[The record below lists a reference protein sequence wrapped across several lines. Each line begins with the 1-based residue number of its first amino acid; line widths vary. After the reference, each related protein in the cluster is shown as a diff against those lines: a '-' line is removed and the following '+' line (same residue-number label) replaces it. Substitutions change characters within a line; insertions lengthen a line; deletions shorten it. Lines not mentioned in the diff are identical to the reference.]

1 MIIVQ
6 RADSDNFRDNRSQ
19 QKYVKTMKRLVKAL
33 PVLIIV
39 SFGLVTSCAVNN
51 FDLEREVYERQIKQ
65 VRLGMSFDEFQNL
78 FPQRI
83 SRGANKGDFGT
94 VAAYEVAYAYYSFSA
109 TGVERR
115 NTFTGTERVV
125 TWFFFLNDRLM
136 KTGDVDAWPTDAEIR
151 AAR

>member
-1 MIIVQ
+1 
-6 RADSDNFRDNRSQ
+6 
-19 QKYVKTMKRLVKAL
+19 MKRLGKGFSI
-33 PVLIIV
+33 LIIA
-39 SFGLVTSCAVNN
+39 SLGLFSACAVNE

-94 VAAYEVAYAYYSFSA
+94 LAAYEVAYAYYSFAA

-125 TWFFFLNDRLM
+125 TWFFFLDDRLI
-136 KTGDVDAWPTDAEIR
+136 KTGSVDAWPTEAEIR

>member
-1 MIIVQ
+1 
-6 RADSDNFRDNRSQ
+6 
-19 QKYVKTMKRLVKAL
+19 MKRLRKGFSI
-33 PVLIIV
+33 LIIA
-39 SFGLVTSCAVNN
+39 SLGLFPACAVNE

-94 VAAYEVAYAYYSFSA
+94 LAAYEVAYAYYSFAA
-109 TGVERR
+109 TGVQRR

-125 TWFFFLNDRLM
+125 TWFFFLDDRLI
-136 KTGDVDAWPTDAEIR
+136 KTGMVDAWPTEAEIR

>member
-1 MIIVQ
+1 M
-6 RADSDNFRDNRSQ
+6 R
-19 QKYVKTMKRLVKAL
+19 RLGNSIA
-33 PVLIIV
+33 VLIIA
-39 SFGLVTSCAVNN
+39 SLGLVSSCAVNE
-51 FDLEREVYERQIKQ
+51 FDLEREVYERQSKQ

-94 VAAYEVAYAYYSFSA
+94 LAAYEVAYAYYSFAA
-109 TGVERR
+109 TGVQRR

-125 TWFFFLNDRLM
+125 TWFFFLDDRLI
-136 KTGDVDAWPTDAEIR
+136 KTGSVDAWPTEAEIR

>member
-1 MIIVQ
+1 MVGFAAISLSKNKQV
-6 RADSDNFRDNRSQ
+6 
-19 QKYVKTMKRLVKAL
+19 TMKRLGKGLA
-33 PVLIIV
+33 VLIIA
-39 SFGLVTSCAVNN
+39 SLGLVSSCAVND
-51 FDLEREVYERQIKQ
+51 FDLDREVYERQIKQ

-94 VAAYEVAYAYYSFSA
+94 LAAYEVAYAYYSFAA

-125 TWFFFLNDRLM
+125 TWFFFLNDRLI
-136 KTGDVDAWPTDAEIR
+136 KTGDVDAWPTEAEIR

>member
-1 MIIVQ
+1 
-6 RADSDNFRDNRSQ
+6 
-19 QKYVKTMKRLVKAL
+19 MKRLGKFFSI
-33 PVLIIV
+33 LIIA
-39 SFGLVTSCAVNN
+39 SLGLFSACAVNE

-94 VAAYEVAYAYYSFSA
+94 LAAYEVAYAYYSFAA
-109 TGVERR
+109 TGVQRR

-125 TWFFFLNDRLM
+125 TWFFFLDDRLI
-136 KTGDVDAWPTDAEIR
+136 KTGMVDAWPTEAEIR

>member
-1 MIIVQ
+1 MNQFWMGLSLFVI
-6 RADSDNFRDNRSQ
+6 AS
-19 QKYVKTMKRLVKAL
+19 L
-33 PVLIIV
+33 
-39 SFGLVTSCAVNN
+39 GLVSSCVVNE

-65 VRLGMSFDEFQNL
+65 VDLGMSFDEFQSL

-94 VAAYEVAYAYYSFSA
+94 LVAYEVAYAYYSFAA

-115 NTFTGTERVV
+115 NTLTGTERVV
-125 TWFFFLNDRLM
+125 TWFFFLNDRLI
-136 KTGDVDAWPTDAEIR
+136 KVGEEDSWPTEAELK